1 MVELQDTRFKSVT
14 VSGIY
19 TIEDLREKGLEE
31 PLVRIPFKISCR
43 ESAKV
48 WISVGKSFQ
57 LKQWMPSE
65 GKGSLKMSNTFDTL
79 SLRPFHILWQPM
91 FAFTSPF
98 MRFDSRHLFR
108 GFGWCPYYAA
118 RRLIH
123 AASVVVLNYQH
134 LASKSAI
141 LGSIQ
146 MQQDLFSKLARSSPL
161 FSWPFVFNI
170 VFCSVLFNT
179 ESPGMCWIPKFP
191 WLPLSE
197 VLQACRVLPAAKAR
211 SWIGNRSV

>member
-48 WISVGKSFQ
+48 WISAGKSFQ

-170 VFCSVLFNT
+170 VFWCLIQHLIARYVLDPKV
-179 ESPGMCWIPKFP
+179 SLASSLGGAPSLPG
-191 WLPLSE
+191 
-197 VLQACRVLPAAKAR
+197 ACRRQGSELNWK
-211 SWIGNRSV
+211 